1 MPSQDDLHSPSEG
14 EKNSTYPPLEPRRA
28 ARVREQLGLTR
39 GQVAWAVSAFQG
51 HPLHPD
57 TLLAWERGTEAPTAH
72 QINALAAALWCS
84 PGDLLGE
91 PATLLQCRTLL
102 GLTVEQVALG
112 VGMTR
117 DRYAEAEQRNR
128 WRGSERQTQAVF
140 EVLQPP
146 PACFVGACGRT
157 GQLRVLL
164 REAVTGWWPNYVRP
178 VAKIV
183 PVAPAEIR
191 RALEQLHLAYQR
203 IDNHGRTGAAAEAVE
218 REALTFL
225 DRVDEQLWRLLRTS
239 EPDPTRLPEKR
250 S

>member
-1 MPSQDDLHSPSEG
+1 MPSQDDLHSPPEG
-14 EKNSTYPPLEPRRA
+14 EISAYPPLDPRRA
-28 ARVREQLGLTR
+28 TRVREELGLTH

-57 TLLAWERGTEAPTAH
+57 TLRAWEQGAEMPTAR
-72 QINALAAALWCS
+72 QIRGLVAALWCS
-84 PGDLLGE
+84 LGDLLGE

-102 GLTVEQVALG
+102 GLTVEQVALE

-117 DRYAEAEQRNR
+117 DRYAEAERRNR
-128 WRGSERQTQAVF
+128 WRGSGRQTQALL
-140 EVLQPP
+140 EVLRPP

-178 VAKIV
+178 VEKIV

-218 REALTFL
+218 REALAFL
-225 DRVDEQLWRLLRTS
+225 DRVDEQLWRRLRTQG
-239 EPDPTRLPEKR
+239 T
-250 S
+250 

>member
-1 MPSQDDLHSPSEG
+1 MPSQDDLHSLSEG
-14 EKNSTYPPLEPRRA
+14 ENAAYPPFDPRLA
-28 ARVREQLGLTR
+28 VRVREQLGLTH
-39 GQVAWAVSAFQG
+39 GQVAWAVSAFRG

-57 TLLAWERGTEAPTAH
+57 VLLAWERGTEVPTTR
-72 QINALAAALWCS
+72 QIDALAAALWCS

-102 GLTVEQVALG
+102 GLTVEQVATM

-117 DRYAEAEQRNR
+117 DRYAEAERRNR
-128 WRGSERQTQAVF
+128 WRGSGRQTQALF
-140 EVLQPP
+140 EVLRPP
-146 PACFVGACGRT
+146 PACFVDACGRT

-191 RALEQLHLAYQR
+191 GALEQLHLAYQR
-203 IDNHGRTGAAAEAVE
+203 IDNHGRTGAGAEAVE
-218 REALTFL
+218 REALAFL
-225 DRVDEQLWRLLRTS
+225 DRVDEQLWRRLRTQ
-239 EPDPTRLPEKR
+239 EA
-250 S
+250 

>member
-1 MPSQDDLHSPSEG
+1 MPSRDDLRSPSEG
-14 EKNSTYPPLEPRRA
+14 EISPYPPLEPRRA
-28 ARVREQLGLTR
+28 TAVRERLGLTH

-51 HPLHPD
+51 HPLHPG
-57 TLLAWERGTEAPTAH
+57 TLVAWEQGTEIPTVH
-72 QINALAAALWCS
+72 QIKALAAALWCA

-102 GLTVEQVALG
+102 GLTVEQAAVG

-117 DRYAEAEQRNR
+117 DRYAEAERRNR
-128 WRGSERQTQAVF
+128 WRGSARQTQALF
-140 EVLQPP
+140 EVLRPS
-146 PACFVGACGRT
+146 PACFVGASGRT

-183 PVAPAEIR
+183 PVEPPEIQ
-191 RALEQLHLAYQR
+191 RALEQLHLEYQR

-218 REALTFL
+218 REALAFL
-225 DRVDEQLWRLLRTS
+225 DRIDEQLWQRLRPQGT
-239 EPDPTRLPEKR
+239 
-250 S
+250 

>member
-1 MPSQDDLHSPSEG
+1 MSSPGDLHGASEG
-14 EKNSTYPPLEPRRA
+14 ENSAYPPLEPRRA
-28 ARVREQLGLTR
+28 ARLREELGLTR

-51 HPLHPD
+51 RPFHPD
-57 TLLAWERGTEAPTAH
+57 TLLAWEQGAEVPTAR
-72 QINALAAALWCS
+72 QVDALAAALWCS

-91 PATLLQCRTLL
+91 PATLLQCRRLL
-102 GLTVEQVALG
+102 GLTVEQVAVG

-117 DRYAEAEQRNR
+117 DRYAEAERRNR
-128 WRGSERQTQAVF
+128 WRGSGRQTEALF
-140 EVLQPP
+140 EVLRPS

-183 PVAPAEIR
+183 PVAPAEIH

-203 IDNHGRTGAAAEAVE
+203 IDNHGRIGAAAEEIE
-218 REALTFL
+218 REALAFL
-225 DRVDEQLWRLLRTS
+225 DRVDEQLWR
-239 EPDPTRLPEKR
+239 RLPQGA
-250 S
+250 